1 MFHKVHS
8 RLITLLKQTNNMNI
22 KTTFLL
28 AVITIAIF
36 GCTPQNPQP
45 NPPANNTVAVSWQ
58 ATINGVSYSYND
70 SYSLGYP
77 VNSQINNEGKCESL
91 GPGLMLSRGGLYT
104 GGDDVQIE
112 ILNDAIFS
120 VGSYNILPS
129 TLSVLNMVVI
139 VNGVAVVHSGWAGSN
154 ITLNITEVSNTTGG
168 LIKGNFSGVTG
179 TASLGGF
186 PISGQFQAYRLY

>member
-28 AVITIAIF
+28 AVITIAIL

-45 NPPANNTVAVSWQ
+45 NPPANNVVAVSWQ
-58 ATINGVSYSYND
+58 ATINGVSNSYSD
-70 SYSLGYP
+70 SYALGDP
-77 VNSQINNEGKCESL
+77 INSQGNNEGKCDY
-91 GPGLMLSRGGLYT
+91 GVPVLMLSKGGPYT
-104 GGDDVQIE
+104 TGDDVKIE
-112 ILNDAIFS
+112 IWQNEIFS
-120 VGSYNILPS
+120 VATYNLLPS
-129 TLSVLNMVVI
+129 SVSVLNMVI
-139 VNGVAVVHSGWAGSN
+139 TVNGVVIGHSGWAGSN
-154 ITLNITEVSNTTGG
+154 ITLNITEVPSTFGG

-179 TASLGGF
+179 TASLGGI